1 MTYKKR
7 AQKGFS
13 LIELLIVVAIILIIA
28 AMAIPSL
35 LRARISADEASAVGS
50 LRAIHQAE
58 ISYQT
63 MFPNVGFAP
72 NLASL
77 GGAAPCT
84 PSPATACLLDNSLA
98 TASLGSGA
106 KAGYVFQA
114 TGQAP
119 VNGVNTQYTAGA
131 APVTFNNSGVRNFCN
146 NEDGVIRYNNPGA
159 AGSTPVTTAAAC
171 LNFTV
176 MQ

>member
-1 MTYKKR
+1 MTDKKR

-50 LRAIHQAE
+50 LRAIHQAQ

-98 TASLGSGA
+98 TASPGSGA

-114 TGQAP
+114 IGQTP

-131 APVTFNNSGVRNFCN
+131 SPLSYNNSGVRNFCN
-146 NEDGVIRYNNPGA
+146 NEDGVIRFNSGSP
-159 AGSTPVTTAAAC
+159 GSTPVTNSAAC
-171 LNFTV
+171 LNFTA